1 VIDHLYRDVAPISAS
16 TWKQIEE
23 EATSRL
29 TTYLAARKLVDFS
42 GPHGWEH
49 SATNLG
55 RTRSIDSPAG
65 GMVAR
70 QRRVLPLVE
79 FRSEFTVSREE
90 LDDAGRGALDI
101 DLADLD
107 AAVKRMAIAENA
119 AVFHG
124 YGPGDIRG
132 LSQASAHEVLSL
144 PLEFEAYPMTVARA
158 VNTLLSSG
166 IAGPYGLAIGPDGYT
181 GIIEST
187 EHGGYLVLDH
197 LRNIL
202 GGPVVWAPGVEGA
215 VVMSL
220 RGGDFVLE
228 VGQDLSIGYL
238 DHDAAVVR
246 LFLEESFNFRVLEPE
261 ATVALVYA
269 GAGS

>member
-1 VIDHLYRDVAPISAS
+1 M
-16 TWKQIEE
+16 
-23 EATSRL
+23 SRL
-29 TTYLAARKLVDFS
+29 TTFLAARKLVDFS

-55 RTRSIDSPAG
+55 RARPIDSPAG
-65 GMVAR
+65 GMVAH

-79 FRSEFTVSREE
+79 FRSDFTISRQE

-107 AAVKRMAIAENA
+107 AAVKRMAVAENA

-124 YGPGDIRG
+124 FGPGEIRG
-132 LSQASAHEVLSL
+132 LSQASAHEVWQL
-144 PLEFEAYPMTVARA
+144 PTEFAAYPAVVSRA

-166 IAGPYGLAIGPDGYT
+166 ISGPYGLASGPDGYT
-181 GIIEST
+181 GIVEST

-197 LRNIL
+197 LRHIL
-202 GGPVVWAPGVEGA
+202 GGPVVWAPGGEGA
-215 VVMSL
+215 VVLSL

-238 DHDAAVVR
+238 DHNAEVVR

-261 ATVALVYA
+261 ATVALVHP
-269 GAGS
+269 G